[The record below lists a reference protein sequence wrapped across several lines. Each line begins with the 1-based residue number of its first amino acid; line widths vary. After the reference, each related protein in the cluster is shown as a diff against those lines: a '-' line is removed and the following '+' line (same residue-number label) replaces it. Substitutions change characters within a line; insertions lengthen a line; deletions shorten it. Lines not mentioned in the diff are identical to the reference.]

1 VLGGLAALALVAAA
15 IGWALLTVV
24 RSLQH
29 RLRGAWKLGLA
40 ALTDG
45 AAGGGATGRPVLVAV
60 RAAAARRHRPGL
72 LAQWQKRLPADTPN
86 YFLMNIQPDQTDAA
100 RGAGT
105 AGVADAD
112 LEPFSTG
119 RLLAIDGKPPART
132 DRDPQDGDA
141 VNRPVNYSWRHVFPP
156 ANTLV
161 AGRFWAE
168 DSTAA
173 EASVEEAWAKRYG

>member
-1 VLGGLAALALVAAA
+1 MLRAALA
-15 IGWALLTVV
+15 
-24 RSLQH
+24 
-29 RLRGAWKLGLA
+29 RL
-40 ALTDG
+40 
-45 AAGGGATGRPVLVAV
+45 
-60 RAAAARRHRPGL
+60 
-72 LAQWQKRLPADTPN
+72 
-86 YFLMNIQPDQTDAA
+86 
-100 RGAGT
+100 
-105 AGVADAD
+105 GVADAD